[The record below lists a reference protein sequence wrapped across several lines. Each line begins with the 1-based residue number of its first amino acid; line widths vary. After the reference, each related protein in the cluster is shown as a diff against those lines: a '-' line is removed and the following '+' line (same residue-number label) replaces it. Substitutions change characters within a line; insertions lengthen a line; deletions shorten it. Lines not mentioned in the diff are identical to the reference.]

1 MAGEVH
7 VSINEETDIVVAR
20 QQGRELAK
28 QLGFSE
34 SELTVIATAIS
45 ELTRNIVDYAGHG
58 EVIIK
63 VIGGESKHG
72 VEIIAHDN
80 GPGIPNV
87 ELAMQDGYS
96 TGHGLGLGLPG
107 VKRLM
112 DEFEITSQ
120 VGKGTTV
127 VVKKW
132 SRR

>member
-1 MAGEVH
+1 
-7 VSINEETDIVVAR
+7 
-20 QQGRELAK
+20 
-28 QLGFSE
+28 
-34 SELTVIATAIS
+34 
-45 ELTRNIVDYAGHG
+45 
-58 EVIIK
+58 
-63 VIGGESKHG
+63 
-72 VEIIAHDN
+72 
-80 GPGIPNV
+80 PGIPNV

-112 DEFEITSQ
+112 DEFEIVSH